1 MNFFKTFFAS
11 FLAVIL
17 GILIGIPVIFVLLT
31 GIFSAIASAGQ
42 QDVNIRPHTI
52 LKIELKEQIVE
63 DATPSGLDIDISNF
77 IPLPVD
83 VSANQIGLYQIV
95 KNLKAA
101 AKDDNIDGI
110 YLNLSPAIQTGWSS
124 LKSIRDALADFKESG
139 KFIYAYS
146 NIYTEQSYYLASLA
160 DSIYMPNQGR
170 MEFNGF
176 ASSPMFYAGMFEK
189 VGISPQVFKVGTFKS
204 ATEQYTRKDMSAA
217 NKEQTEILLGDIWQ
231 TFTEEVAP
239 ARDMSQ
245 DQLNEIANTFMIGGG
260 NAAQRVGLI
269 DHADYEDAVLAV
281 LAERS
286 TQEEIADIRLI
297 SLNKYL
303 RVPKSRNRGDSKIA
317 IIFAEGTIQ
326 TGKSAQG
333 VAGSESIVKALR
345 KAREDK
351 NVKAVV
357 LRINSPGGMALA
369 ADLMA
374 HEVEEC
380 AKVKT
385 VVASMGDYAASGGY
399 YIAAPCDRIFAHE
412 NTITGSIGIFSVLFD
427 PRELLNQN
435 IGLTFDEVETH
446 PHANFL
452 NPMFPISEA
461 ERSFFQAQTESGY
474 GTFLEVVRAGR
485 DFKDS
490 LAVDKIAQ
498 GRVWSGLTAQRIN
511 LVDELG
517 SLNDAVAYAAEQAG
531 LGDQYRIVRFSA
543 PQDPFEELMS
553 GLGVST
559 QQELKLLEEEIN
571 LYKDFKRNF
580 PRSGTYALMPYQLP
594 IR

>member
-17 GILIGIPVIFVLLT
+17 GVLIGIPIIFMLVA
-31 GIFSAIASAGQ
+31 GIFGAIASAGQ
-42 QDVNIRPHTI
+42 QEVQIKPHTI

-63 DATPSGLDIDISNF
+63 DASPSGIDFDISQF
-77 IPLPVD
+77 VPLPVE
-83 VSANQIGLYQIV
+83 VSASQIGLYQIV
-95 KNLKAA
+95 RNLEAA
-101 AKDDNIDGI
+101 ATDENIDGI
-110 YLNLSPAIQTGWSS
+110 YLNLSPAMQAGWAS
-124 LKSIRDALADFKESG
+124 LKSIREALVDFKNSG
-139 KFIYAYS
+139 KFVYAYAE
-146 NIYTEQSYYLASLA
+146 IYTEPSYYLASVA

-170 MEFNGF
+170 MEFNGL
-176 ASSPMFYAGMFEK
+176 ASSPMFYAGLFEK

-217 NKEQTEILLGDIWQ
+217 NKEQIEILLDDIWQ
-231 TFTEEVAP
+231 SFAEEVAP

-245 DQLNEIANTFMIGGG
+245 EQLNEIANSFMIGGG
-260 NAAQRVGLI
+260 NAAQRVGLV
-269 DHADYEDAVLAV
+269 DQSDYEDAVLTV

-286 TQEEIADIRLI
+286 SREKLADLRLV

-303 RVPKSRNRGDSKIA
+303 RVAKKRKRGDGKIA

-326 TGKSAQG
+326 TGKSGQG

-357 LRINSPGGMALA
+357 LRVNSPGGMALA

-399 YIAAPCDRIFAHE
+399 YIAAPCDRIFAQA

-461 ERSFFQAQTESGY
+461 ERTFFQAQTEEGY
-474 GTFLEVVRAGR
+474 GTFIEVVRAGR

-490 LAVDKIAQ
+490 VAVDKIAQ
-498 GRVWSGLTAQRIN
+498 GRVWSGASAQRIN

-517 SLNDAVAYAAEQAG
+517 SLNDAIAYAAEQAG

-543 PQDPFEELMS
+543 PQDPFEELMNGFGAS
-553 GLGVST
+553 AKQDLAPF
-559 QQELKLLEEEIN
+559 KEEIR
-571 LYKDFKRNF
+571 LYQEFKRNF
-580 PRSGTYALMPYQLP
+580 PRSGTYALMPYQMP

>member
-17 GILIGIPVIFVLLT
+17 GILIGIPIIFMLVA
-31 GIFSAIASAGQ
+31 GIFGAIASAGQ
-42 QDVNIRPHTI
+42 QEVEIRPHTV

-63 DATPSGLDIDISNF
+63 DASPSGLDLDIGNF

-95 KNLKAA
+95 RNLEAA
-101 AKDDNIDGI
+101 AKDENIDGI
-110 YLNLSPAIQTGWSS
+110 YLNLSPAMQAGWAS
-124 LKSIRDALADFKESG
+124 LKSIREALVDFKESG

-146 NIYTEQSYYLASLA
+146 EIYTEPSYYLASVA

-170 MEFNGF
+170 MEFNGL
-176 ASSPMFYAGMFEK
+176 ASSPMFYAGVFEK
-189 VGISPQVFKVGTFKS
+189 VGISPQVFKVGTFKA
-204 ATEQYTRKDMSAA
+204 ATEQYTRKDMSPA
-217 NKEQTEILLGDIWQ
+217 NREQIEVMLNDIWQ
-231 TFTEEVAP
+231 TFAEEVAP

-260 NAAQRVGLI
+260 SAAQRVGLI
-269 DHADYEDAVLAV
+269 DQADYEDGVLSV

-286 TQEEIADIRLI
+286 SREKIADLRLI

-303 RVPKSRNRGDSKIA
+303 RVPKRRKRGEGKIA

-326 TGKSAQG
+326 TGKSGQG

-345 KAREDK
+345 KVREDK

-357 LRINSPGGMALA
+357 LRVNSPGGMALA
-369 ADLMA
+369 ADMMA

-399 YIAAPCDRIFAHE
+399 YIAAPCDHIFAQE
-412 NTITGSIGIFSVLFD
+412 NTITGSIGIFSILFD
-427 PRELLNQN
+427 PRELLNKN
-435 IGLTFDEVETH
+435 IGLTFDQVETH

-452 NPMFPISEA
+452 NPVF
-461 ERSFFQAQTESGY
+461 
-474 GTFLEVVRAGR
+474 
-485 DFKDS
+485 
-490 LAVDKIAQ
+490 
-498 GRVWSGLTAQRIN
+498 
-511 LVDELG
+511 
-517 SLNDAVAYAAEQAG
+517 
-531 LGDQYRIVRFSA
+531 
-543 PQDPFEELMS
+543 
-553 GLGVST
+553 
-559 QQELKLLEEEIN
+559 
-571 LYKDFKRNF
+571 
-580 PRSGTYALMPYQLP
+580 
-594 IR
+594 